1 MTRQGK
7 KRHRTFLAQ
16 RNEYR
21 LTSVVYARVS
31 LYANS
36 AQRPKLLRH
45 KFCPVS
51 DSCSFSSSN
60 CTVLIKNKTCE
71 WPTQTPSTTM
81 RESHSATI
89 TTVTPSSVASKSQ
102 SGQRSTTVGS
112 IYTMH
117 NMFRNHSNTNPL
129 CALLSSIHT
138 WGMPLAMF
146 SAFPISSGLA
156 MPTLPRRFI
165 SYSRRRPYDWHT
177 TATRPLPF

>member
-1 MTRQGK
+1 MNIVWRQWYTLGWVCM
-7 KRHRTFLAQ
+7 Q
-16 RNEYR
+16 I
-21 LTSVVYARVS
+21 
-31 LYANS
+31 
-36 AQRPKLLRH
+36 LLKGQSSCGH

-89 TTVTPSSVASKSQ
+89 TTVTPSYIASKSQ

-129 CALLSSIHT
+129 RALLSSIHT

-165 SYSRRRPYDWHT
+165 SYSRRQPYDWHT

>member
-1 MTRQGK
+1 MTRKGK

-21 LTSVVYARVS
+21 LTSMVYARVS

-81 RESHSATI
+81 LESHSATI
-89 TTVTPSSVASKSQ
+89 TTVTPSSIASKSQ

-129 CALLSSIHT
+129 RALLSSIHT
-138 WGMPLAMF
+138 
-146 SAFPISSGLA
+146 
-156 MPTLPRRFI
+156 
-165 SYSRRRPYDWHT
+165 
-177 TATRPLPF
+177 